1 MSTRT
6 NSPLIG
12 WWVFITSALEALC
25 VPRADIAGCDD
36 AVDRL
41 AATSWLGRLVH
52 GAGLTLDRSWSESR
66 LRAALSSV
74 AATLMPS
81 GPSSGIRSTGWMITV
96 AASTSL
102 GLNAMKPMPVGP
114 LSWIVPVALVI
125 AGLAMMAASGPLA
138 RADLD
143 RRSRRKVS

>member
-1 MSTRT
+1 
-6 NSPLIG
+6 
-12 WWVFITSALEALC
+12 VFVTSALEALC
-25 VPRADIAGCDD
+25 VPRADIAGCDG

-41 AATSWLGRLVH
+41 ASTSWLGRLAH

-66 LRAALSSV
+66 LRFALSSLGS
-74 AATLMPS
+74 TLMPS
-81 GPSSGIRSTGWMITV
+81 GPSSGIRSAGWTIAV
-96 AASTSL
+96 AASTAL

-125 AGLAMMAASGPLA
+125 AGLALMAAAGPLA
-138 RADLD
+138 RAHID

>member
-1 MSTRT
+1 
-6 NSPLIG
+6 
-12 WWVFITSALEALC
+12 
-25 VPRADIAGCDD
+25 
-36 AVDRL
+36 
-41 AATSWLGRLVH
+41 
-52 GAGLTLDRSWSESR
+52 
-66 LRAALSSV
+66 
-74 AATLMPS
+74 MPS